1 MGMDASD
8 QFRVAVSRDG
18 ERVIVELAGE
28 FDLYGAEQ
36 FTEHL
41 ASLASAHTV
50 EVRAADVSFI
60 DSGGL
65 RALLTAR
72 ETTRE
77 RGAEFRITALS
88 SQVTRVAEVAGVAD
102 LLVVEP

>member
-1 MGMDASD
+1 MDIDGSD
-8 QFRVAVSRDG
+8 QFRVVVSQDG
-18 ERVIVELAGE
+18 ERAIMELAGE
-28 FDLYGAEQ
+28 FDLHGAEQ

-41 ASLASAHTV
+41 ASLGTAHRV

-72 ETTRE
+72 ATTRE

-88 SQVTRVAEVAGVAD
+88 TQVARVAEVAGVAD